1 MAKNKQ
7 LIIIPT
13 YNEKENITALIDRLL
28 AEITSTDIL
37 VVDDQ
42 SPDGTASLVV
52 NTYKDNPRISVMNRT
67 GVRGLGR
74 SYVDGYIHA
83 VRQDYDRVAQM
94 DADLSHD
101 PKYLPR
107 MFSEASAYD
116 LVIGSRYCPEG
127 GVANWPYH
135 RYLLSRFANSYVANI
150 TGLRIRDAT
159 SGFRVYTRAALNR
172 IPLERIHSNG
182 YAFQVEMTYVAFHL
196 GLKIVESPI
205 VFTDRRLGKSK
216 ISRKVLIESMIMPW
230 RLRFGGSM
238 REIQKSVKSS
248 HPR

>member
-13 YNEKENITALIDRLL
+13 YNEKENITSLIERLL
-28 AEITSTDIL
+28 EEIPSTDIL

-42 SPDGTASLVV
+42 SPDGTSSVV
-52 NTYKDNPRISVMNRT
+52 ENTYKDDPRISVMNRT
-67 GVRGLGR
+67 GIRGLGR

-94 DADLSHD
+94 DADMSHD

-107 MFSEASAYD
+107 MFSEAAEYD
-116 LVIGSRYCPEG
+116 LVIGSRYCPDG
-127 GVANWPYH
+127 GVENWPYH
-135 RYLLSRFANSYVANI
+135 RYLLSRFANSYVASI
-150 TGLRIRDAT
+150 TGLRVTDAT

-182 YAFQVEMTYVAFHL
+182 YAFQVEMTFVAFHM

-216 ISRKVLIESMIMPW
+216 ISRKVMIESMIMPW
-230 RLRFGGSM
+230 RLRFGRSM
-238 REIQKSVKSS
+238 HDIQKSVK
-248 HPR
+248 

>member
-13 YNEKENITALIDRLL
+13 YNEKENITTLIDRLL
-28 AEITSTDIL
+28 AEIPSTDIL

-42 SPDGTASLVV
+42 SPDGTASLVK
-52 NTYKDNPRISVMNRT
+52 NTYKDDQRISVMIRT
-67 GVRGLGR
+67 GIRGLGR
-74 SYVDGYIHA
+74 SYVDGYLHA

-94 DADLSHD
+94 DADMSHD

-107 MFSEASAYD
+107 MFSEATEYE
-116 LVIGSRYCPEG
+116 LVIGSRYCPDG

-135 RYLLSRFANSYVANI
+135 RFLLSRFANSYVANI
-150 TGLRIRDAT
+150 TGLRVTDAT
-159 SGFRVYTRAALNR
+159 SGFRVYTREALNR

-216 ISRKVLIESMIMPW
+216 ISRKVMIESMIMPW
-230 RLRFGGSM
+230 RLRFGRSM
-238 REIQKSVKSS
+238 HEIYNSVK
-248 HPR
+248 

>member
-1 MAKNKQ
+1 MAKHTQ

-13 YNEKENITALIDRLL
+13 YNEKENISTLIDKLL
-28 AEITSTDIL
+28 TEIPATDIL
-37 VVDDQ
+37 VVDDN
-42 SPDGTASLVV
+42 SPDGTAKLVET
-52 NTYKDNPRISVMNRT
+52 TYKDERCVSVMNRQ

-74 SYVDGYIHA
+74 SYVDGYLYA

-94 DADLSHD
+94 DADMSHD

-107 MFSEASAYD
+107 MFAEATDYEI
-116 LVIGSRYCPEG
+116 VIGSRYCPDG

-135 RYLLSRFANSYVANI
+135 RYLLSRFANAYVANI
-150 TGLRIRDAT
+150 TGLKITDAT
-159 SGFRVYTRAALNR
+159 SGFRIYTHTALNR

-182 YAFQVEMTYVAFHL
+182 YAFQVEMTYVANQL

-216 ISRKVLIESMIMPW
+216 ISRKVMIESMIMPW
-230 RLRFGGSM
+230 RLKFGKSM
-238 REIQKSVKSS
+238 HEIQNSEK
-248 HPR
+248 

>member
-1 MAKNKQ
+1 VAKNKQ

-13 YNEKENITALIDRLL
+13 YNEKENITTLIERLL
-28 AEITSTDIL
+28 EEIPSTDIL

-42 SPDGTASLVV
+42 SPDGTSSVV
-52 NTYKDNPRISVMNRT
+52 ENTYKDDPRISVMNRT
-67 GVRGLGR
+67 GIRGLGR

-94 DADLSHD
+94 DADMSHD

-107 MFSEASAYD
+107 MFSEAAEYD
-116 LVIGSRYCPEG
+116 LVIGSRYCPDG
-127 GVANWPYH
+127 GVENWPYH
-135 RYLLSRFANSYVANI
+135 RYLLSRFANSYVASI
-150 TGLRIRDAT
+150 TGLRVTDAT

-182 YAFQVEMTYVAFHL
+182 YAFQVEMTFVAFHM

-216 ISRKVLIESMIMPW
+216 ISRKVMIESMIMPW
-230 RLRFGGSM
+230 RLRFGRSM
-238 REIQKSVKSS
+238 HDIQKSVK
-248 HPR
+248 

>member
-13 YNEKENITALIDRLL
+13 YNEKENITTLIERLL
-28 AEITSTDIL
+28 EEIPSTDIL

-42 SPDGTASLVV
+42 SPDGTSSVV
-52 NTYKDNPRISVMNRT
+52 ENTYKDDPRISVMNRT
-67 GVRGLGR
+67 GIRGLGR

-94 DADLSHD
+94 DADMSHD

-107 MFSEASAYD
+107 MFSEAAEYD
-116 LVIGSRYCPEG
+116 LVIGSRYCPDG
-127 GVANWPYH
+127 GVENWPYH
-135 RYLLSRFANSYVANI
+135 RYLLSRFANSYVASI
-150 TGLRIRDAT
+150 TGLRVTDAT

-182 YAFQVEMTYVAFHL
+182 YAFQVEMTFVAFHM

-216 ISRKVLIESMIMPW
+216 ISRKVMIESMIMPW
-230 RLRFGGSM
+230 RLRFGRSM
-238 REIQKSVKSS
+238 HDIQKSVK
-248 HPR
+248 

>member
-13 YNEKENITALIDRLL
+13 YNEKENITTLIDRLL
-28 AEITSTDIL
+28 AEIPSTDIL

-42 SPDGTASLVV
+42 SPDGTASLVE
-52 NTYKDNPRISVMNRT
+52 NTYKDDQRISVMIHT
-67 GVRGLGR
+67 GIRGLGR
-74 SYVDGYIHA
+74 SYVDGYLHA
-83 VRQDYDRVAQM
+83 VQQDYDRVAQM
-94 DADLSHD
+94 DADMSHD

-107 MFSEASAYD
+107 MFSEATEYE
-116 LVIGSRYCPEG
+116 LVIGSRYCPDG

-135 RYLLSRFANSYVANI
+135 RFLLSRFANSYVANI
-150 TGLRIRDAT
+150 TGLRVTDAT
-159 SGFRVYTRAALNR
+159 SGFRVYTREALNR

-216 ISRKVLIESMIMPW
+216 ISRKVMIESMIMPW
-230 RLRFGGSM
+230 RLRFGRSM
-238 REIQKSVKSS
+238 HEIYKSVK
-248 HPR
+248 

>member
-13 YNEKENITALIDRLL
+13 YNEKENIITLIDRLL
-28 AEITSTDIL
+28 AEIPSTDIL

-42 SPDGTASLVV
+42 SPDGTASLVE
-52 NTYKDNPRISVMNRT
+52 NTYKDDQRISVMIRT
-67 GVRGLGR
+67 GIRGLGR
-74 SYVDGYIHA
+74 SYVDGYLHA

-94 DADLSHD
+94 DADMSHD

-107 MFSEASAYD
+107 MFSEATEYE
-116 LVIGSRYCPEG
+116 LVIGSRYCPDG

-135 RYLLSRFANSYVANI
+135 RFLLSRFANSYVANI
-150 TGLRIRDAT
+150 TGLRVTDAT
-159 SGFRVYTRAALNR
+159 SGFRVYTREALNR

-216 ISRKVLIESMIMPW
+216 ISRKVMIESMIMPW
-230 RLRFGGSM
+230 RLRFGRSM
-238 REIQKSVKSS
+238 HEIYKSVK
-248 HPR
+248 